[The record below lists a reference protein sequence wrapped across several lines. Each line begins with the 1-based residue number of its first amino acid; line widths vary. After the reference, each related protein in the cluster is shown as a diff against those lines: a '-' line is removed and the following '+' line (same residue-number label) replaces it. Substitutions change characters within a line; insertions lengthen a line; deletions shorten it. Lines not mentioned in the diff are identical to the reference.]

1 MKHILIV
8 EDDEALGNGVK
19 LFFEQKGFGC
29 ELVDTYPKAK
39 FALSRQW
46 ELVILDWNL
55 PGGTGMELLKSIRRE
70 STLPVIFLT
79 AKDTNED
86 MLEGFE
92 AGCDDYIAKPFDI
105 NILYQRVLAVFRRSQ
120 GGEEK
125 ELFRYGEL
133 TVDFL
138 RMQVMLEQNPVKL
151 SATEYKLLELLV
163 RNKGQV
169 LTRGQILEKVWDI
182 DDNFVDENTLNVHI
196 RRLRAKIEPDPKKP
210 KYIVTVFG
218 IGYTFGE

>member
-1 MKHILIV
+1 MNHILIV

-19 LFFEQKGFGC
+19 LFFEQKGFFC
-29 ELVDTYPKAK
+29 ELVDTYAKARL
-39 FALSRQW
+39 ALNGQW
-46 ELVILDWNL
+46 GLVILDWNL

-86 MLEGFE
+86 MVEGFE

-105 NILYQRVLAVFRRSQ
+105 NILYQRVLAVLRRSQ
-120 GGEEK
+120 GEGEK
-125 ELFRYGEL
+125 EWFRYGEL
-133 TVDFL
+133 TVDFF

-169 LTRGQILEKVWDI
+169 LTRGQILEKIWDI

-196 RRLRAKIEPDPKKP
+196 RRLRAKIEPDPRKP
-210 KYIVTVFG
+210 KYIITVFG

>member
-1 MKHILIV
+1 MNQILIV

-19 LFFEQKGFGC
+19 LFFEQKGFSC
-29 ELVDTYPKAK
+29 ELVDTYAKARL
-39 FALSRQW
+39 ALNGQW
-46 ELVILDWNL
+46 GLVILDWNL
-55 PGGTGMELLKSIRRE
+55 PGGTGMELLRNIRRE

-86 MLEGFE
+86 MVEGFE

-105 NILYQRVLAVFRRSQ
+105 NILYQRVLAVLRRSQ
-120 GGEEK
+120 SEGEK

-133 TVDFL
+133 TVDFF

-169 LTRGQILEKVWDI
+169 LTRGQILEKIWDI

-196 RRLRAKIEPDPKKP
+196 RRLRAKIEPDPRKP
-210 KYIVTVFG
+210 KYIITVFG